1 MSGGSGNDRPQ
12 PTIPGI
18 PPGMVGAVISVL
30 DASPGPLRRRKILE
44 EVERRGHR
52 ISLAGLNRV
61 LQHCSQ
67 SGLTVEGP
75 DGVRLRR

>member
-30 DASPGPLRRRKILE
+30 DASRDRSGGGK
-44 EVERRGHR
+44 
-52 ISLAGLNRV
+52 SSKKSSDAGTASR
-61 LQHCSQ
+61 SR
-67 SGLTVEGP
+67 
-75 DGVRLRR
+75 D